1 MKLMINDWLGIRT
14 RMGLKSGRVRYG
26 RMAGGCILLV
36 FAALGALAAAQAVS
50 TTTVQGTVYLANGQ
64 VGTGTV
70 RVSWPAFTTAG
81 GQAVAADSV
90 NLTIAPDGFL
100 SVNLAPNL
108 GATPAGLYYTAV
120 YYLSDGSTTT
130 QYWVVPAASSAS
142 LAQVQAQLMPAA
154 QAVQAVSKTY
164 VDNAIAAA
172 QGTLLA
178 GSGGTLS
185 GPLYLSA
192 DPTLPL
198 QAADKHYVDAQFALA
213 VPLAG
218 GNMTGALQTPAV
230 NGVESPAAGSAQ
242 TTLQAAVTAAG
253 TSGSV
258 EIPPAYAG
266 TDTFTNPNGVYVQDL
281 RSTAA
286 QELARSVKEFGAV
299 CDGTTDDTNALQ
311 AALNYANAHSV
322 ALTIPQGTCKTHALN
337 WRGESMSGLGKQVSA
352 LLGFPGQDVLA
363 SVTDSTS
370 MLSYTRLHDLTI
382 YVDQSIDVSCAPAE
396 GRASAGTCAVSRLME
411 KNSIFSPG
419 GNGLIGTAGTGAG
432 WAVGNC
438 AIAMPA
444 ATGAGGNGLR
454 VAEIEN
460 VEIAATGTDPL
471 ASVYPGAHS
480 THTCGLYLAQWPQW
494 SEFRNIDIRGLNT
507 GVAIPALPGSTP
519 TGLNAD
525 SNRWQNVTIQAAH
538 AFTAA
543 AGSNNVLDNVVALA
557 GNSAATAEP
566 PTGLVLDL
574 SGNQQGWTVRNA
586 VVLPSWNV
594 AAPALTVAA
603 SGGAVSGVTVGSEHG
618 LGFDPYGTT
627 VPLAFSGSCT
637 ATASAAVNS
646 NGSLGAVTVTAGGVG
661 CSGTTTATVNVAGTW
676 DTAAPVNLVGGQ
688 DMTFFAGNLLKGN
701 GGYTAWNATSSQSSG
716 TQLDGGGGTLPG
728 GGAYAALVANSSL
741 GSTIAVDQLLGADFG
756 AKLQACLNTLSA
768 TYGGTCDAR
777 NFTGTLAMGSSL
789 TIATSNASILMPCAT
804 ISTANQII
812 VPVGTRNVSLH
823 GCSLRGA
830 SGASGSQGGT
840 AFLYAGAGAM
850 VQVGDPTY
858 ASNTSGF
865 RMDDMV
871 INTTAATS
879 AAAQAFVAY
888 RAQEL
893 KLDSLYLL
901 GNANQTGMTLDGT
914 GNYTGGSFFGIQ
926 IDGFQTGI
934 NAIGHQVANAATTD
948 WMNASTFVR
957 THIDCPES
965 SGNPIAGT
973 YGINL
978 QQGDGNTFTGGDV
991 EGCSTALHLGANAQN
1006 NNFIGLRNEV
1016 STNQVVADSGSSYNN
1031 WMTGG
1036 TMFTGAL
1043 TDNGTR
1049 NSFFDTFHRTFN
1061 GIKGD
1066 WYGSQQ
1072 DTTITDHQRLG
1083 IGLGNER
1090 GRLTEY
1096 QTDYGYRWEDGFTDG
1111 TGGLQAYSIQDLLNN
1126 VPRLSIGQYLSATAN
1141 VVTNVMVNN
1150 GGCYSTS
1157 TPPTIG
1163 FTGGGGTGAAATAVM
1178 SAATSISCSTYKI
1191 GSIAVTS
1198 PGSGYTTQPAV
1209 SFTATN
1215 QTSAPNVVAEIT
1227 TSGGTNDQT
1236 VINAAGTGAVV
1247 LNGSNNSGT
1256 GGVVFGSGGAT
1267 ESSVATVDQS
1277 GDAQFNGSMMVG
1289 GATQSTGTVTVR
1301 NNADAEVDYFLWPG
1315 LTTTQKGSLTY
1326 KDWNGNSQW
1335 YMLKDQFNNWALNS
1349 ATGGLD
1355 SFKAY
1360 QSTNSGDTYINASNS
1375 SGSIRVNY
1383 ETGSGSSFNV
1393 YGGSSSALYASFTGT
1408 STIKFPGLA
1417 AGSGHNCLQVDSS
1430 GYMTNTGSACGAGSG
1445 SGVVGSGTTGQIAY
1459 YSATGTSVAGE
1470 TSVPV
1475 TAGGTGATTAAT
1487 ALTNLGA
1494 MPSAGGTMTGGLTV
1508 RNSADTEVDYT
1519 LWPGATTSQ
1528 KGSFTY
1534 KDWNGNSQWYMT
1546 KDQFNNWALNSATG
1560 GLDSFKAY
1568 QSTNSGDTY
1577 INASNSSG
1585 AVRVNYES
1593 GAGTAFN
1600 IYGGSSSLLYASFT
1614 GTTSI
1619 KFPGLAA
1626 GTGHYCL
1633 QADTS
1638 GYMTNTGSP
1647 CGTGSGG
1654 TTGVINSATTN
1665 QIAYYTTT
1673 GTTVGGESQVP
1684 IASGGTGA
1692 ATASAALTNLGAQAA
1707 ISGLTSDGA
1716 SGISVTAKGTFG
1728 GTLSAPTTTSDVQRT
1743 GTHWFDVR
1751 SKGAVCNGVLSGST
1765 WSGHDDTAAFQAGL
1779 AALAGSQMQLP
1790 PAPAFGSTCSV
1801 LPGQLSIPSSV
1812 YTFAITGRGPQVTT
1826 IQDETNTG
1834 SGSLSPLL
1842 QIGNSTT
1849 TLVNNTNLRGF
1860 SIYGANGVSYPNGM
1874 LEMYTN
1880 NLSTVDDVWLQ
1891 MSANESSSIGL
1902 KNNTAASGAWSEMKF
1917 NRFAV
1922 YCPNAAADAAN
1933 NTGISLQAPEGNTDF
1948 VDSNIESCNMAMDFS
1963 GNDGT
1968 PVLNWRGGH
1977 LERISLEGFGG
1988 VGFRIRQAQLHLNGT
2003 DMESGMIY
2011 LDSSTVASDISVGG
2025 ASASWGA
2032 PYVDN
2037 GVGNR
2042 YRSPSSSDFGQAALS
2057 LDGGEQYR
2065 APDALP
2071 DPLFLISGASAWS
2084 TTSSNIAVTT
2094 VPLTAP
2100 GATSGQALQ
2109 IVSSVSSSDYAYLTT
2124 PALTAS
2130 KEYELVAVLYFKS
2143 SSATAPTISVVDT
2156 TTGTVIYG
2164 PVTATPTMAVPTQ
2177 PDSWAYATVRAWIP
2191 ASSGVTTWQIR
2202 VSPNTATSSKVV
2214 TLAYLGLN
2222 PSSTTMASTATSASG
2237 TGTATCTSAST
2248 YATYLSASC
2257 ALSGSGNGS
2266 ASAAATWTLS
2276 APTYPTGAFVRLHVA
2291 SDGNAVAPKC
2301 TFNGTLPVYF
2311 PLNTSW
2317 DYNIPLGFW
2326 PTSIHCSDY
2335 PGSATDPNDMVVSQ
2349 LSVVPMYEGGISTVT
2364 TPSDG
2369 KFVQAIT
2376 PDGVQQ
2382 RAVVAPTALQYFAT
2396 PQSSFTGTNAAQTL
2410 ATSSSIGPLSA
2421 GQGVEVNVV
2430 AQRTAGTGAMTWAVT
2445 LGGTQAYSCSYTG
2458 NGNYGTL
2465 LHLFIKNAAGSA
2477 ATQVVDAE
2485 PAWVNSG
2492 VVCAVV
2498 AGTQASLANWSSA
2511 QPVAL
2516 KWTGQSYNLTVGSG
2530 GTGCT
2535 TASGLATTTSG
2546 SGSGAVLNTTVAG
2559 GALSAAAITTFGSG
2573 YTLGDKVYPTQTGCT
2588 GYFTVTA
2595 ADAIQL
2601 NEFSVYLKQ

>member
-1 MKLMINDWLGIRT
+1 MKLMSNDWLGT
-14 RMGLKSGRVRYG
+14 LKRLT
-26 RMAGGCILLV
+26 ANIL
-36 FAALGALAAAQAVS
+36 LGALAATVCMAQGVT

-70 RVSWPAFTTAG
+70 RVSWPAFTTVS

-120 YYLSDGSTTT
+120 YYLSDGTTT
-130 QYWVVPAASSAS
+130 MQYWVVPAAGSAT

-154 QAVQAVSKTY
+154 QAVQAVSKSY
-164 VDNAIAAA
+164 VDNAIAEA

-178 GSGGTLS
+178 GSGGTLT
-185 GPLYLSA
+185 GPLYLSG
-192 DPTLPL
+192 DPTQPL
-198 QAADKHYVDAQFALA
+198 QAADKHYVDAAVALD

-218 GNMTGALQTPAV
+218 GNMTGALQSPAV
-230 NGVESPAAGSAQ
+230 NGVESPLAGSAQ

-253 TSGSV
+253 TTGAV
-258 EIPPAYAG
+258 EIPPTYAG
-266 TDTFTNPNGVYVQDL
+266 TDTFTNSNGVYVEDL
-281 RSTAA
+281 RSAAA

-299 CDGTTDDTNALQ
+299 CDGATDDTNALQ
-311 AALNYANAHSV
+311 AALNYANAHAV
-322 ALTIPQGTCKTHALN
+322 ALTVPQGTCKTHTLN
-337 WRGESMSGLGKQVSA
+337 WRGESIGGLGKQVSA
-352 LLGFPGQDVLA
+352 LMGFPGQDVLA
-363 SVTDSTS
+363 SVTDNVN
-370 MLSYTRLHDLTI
+370 MLSYTRVHDLTI
-382 YVDQSIDVSCAPAE
+382 YVDQSVDVSCAAAE

-419 GNGLIGTAGTGAG
+419 GNGLTGTAGSGTA

-471 ASVYPGAHS
+471 AAQYAGAHS

-494 SEFRNIDIRGLNT
+494 SEFRNIDIRGLNS

-519 TGLNAD
+519 AGLNAD
-525 SNRWQNVTIQAAH
+525 SNRWQNVTIQATH

-543 AGSNNVLDNVVALA
+543 AGSNDVLDNVVALA
-557 GNSAATAEP
+557 GNSAATAEA

-586 VVLPSWNV
+586 VVLPSWNAV
-594 AAPALTVAA
+594 APTLTVAA
-603 SGGAVSGVTVGSEHG
+603 TGGAVTGVTVGSEHG

-637 ATASAAVNS
+637 ATATAAINS

-688 DMTFFAGNLLKGN
+688 NMTFFAGNLLKGN
-701 GGYTAWNATSSQSSG
+701 GGYTVWNAASSQSSG
-716 TQLDGGGGTLPG
+716 TQLDGGGGNLPG
-728 GGAYAALVANSSL
+728 GGTYVAMVSNSSL
-741 GSTIAVDQLLGADFG
+741 GASIAVDQLPGADFG

-777 NFTGTLAMGSSL
+777 NFTGTLAMGSNL
-789 TIATSNASILMPCAT
+789 TIAMANASVLLPCAT

-812 VPVGTRNVSLH
+812 VTAGTRNVSLR
-823 GCSLRGA
+823 GCALRGA
-830 SGASGSQGGT
+830 SAASGSQGGT
-840 AFLYAGAGAM
+840 AFLYSGAGAL

-858 ASNTSGF
+858 ANNTSGF
-865 RMDDMV
+865 RMDNMV
-871 INTTAATS
+871 INTTASTS

-888 RAQEL
+888 RAQDLEL
-893 KLDSLYLL
+893 DTLYLL

-926 IDGFQTGI
+926 IDGFQTAV
-934 NAIGHQVANAATTD
+934 NAIGHQVTNAATTD

-957 THIDCPES
+957 VHIDCPES
-965 SGNPIAGT
+965 GGNPIAGT

-991 EGCSTALHLGANAQN
+991 EGCSTAVHLGANAQN
-1006 NNFIGLRNEV
+1006 NTFVGVRNEV

-1036 TMFTGAL
+1036 TMYTGAL

-1049 NSFFDTFHRTFN
+1049 NSFFDTFHRAFN

-1111 TGGLQAYSIQDLLNN
+1111 ASGLQAYSIQDLLNN
-1126 VPRLSIGQYLSATAN
+1126 VPRLSIGQYLSATPN

-1157 TPPTIG
+1157 TPPTVS
-1163 FTGGGGTGAAATAVM
+1163 FSAGGGTGAAATAVM
-1178 SAATSISCSTYKI
+1178 TASTSTSCSTYKI
-1191 GSIAVTS
+1191 SAINMTAA
-1198 PGSGYTTQPAV
+1198 GSGYTSQPTV
-1209 SFTATN
+1209 NLTATN
-1215 QTSAPNVVAEIT
+1215 QTNAPSVVAEIT
-1227 TSGGTNDQT
+1227 TSGGTNNQT

-1267 ESSVATVDQS
+1267 ENTVATVDQS
-1277 GDAQFNGSMMVG
+1277 GDAQFNGTLMVG
-1289 GATQSTGTVTVR
+1289 GTTQSTGTMTVR
-1301 NNADAEVDYFLWPG
+1301 NNADAEVDYYLWPG
-1315 LTTTQKGSLTY
+1315 LTTTQKGSFTY

-1360 QSTNSGDTYINASNS
+1360 QSTNSGDTYVNASNS
-1375 SGSIRVNY
+1375 SGVVRVNY
-1383 ETGSGSSFNV
+1383 ETGAGTAFNI

-1417 AGSGHNCLQVDSS
+1417 AGSGHYCMQVDTS
-1430 GYMTNTGSACGAGSG
+1430 GYLTNTGAGCGSG
-1445 SGVVGSGTTGQIAY
+1445 SGIVGSGTTGQIAY
-1459 YSATGTSVAGE
+1459 YSASGTSIAGE

-1475 TAGGTGATTAAT
+1475 TAGGTGATTSAT

-1494 MPSAGGTMTGGLTV
+1494 MPAAGGTMTGSLSV
-1508 RNSADTEVDYT
+1508 RNSADAEVDYF
-1519 LWPGATTSQ
+1519 LQPGLTTSQ
-1528 KGSFTY
+1528 KGTFTY
-1534 KDWNGNSQWYMT
+1534 KDWNGNSQWYME
-1546 KDQFNNWALNSATG
+1546 KDASNNWELNSAVG

-1568 QSTNSGDTY
+1568 QSSNSGDTY

-1585 AVRVNYES
+1585 VVRVNYES

-1600 IYGGSSSLLYASFT
+1600 IYGGSSSTLYASFT

-1619 KFPGLAA
+1619 KYPGLAA

-1633 QADTS
+1633 QVDTS

-1654 TTGVINSATTN
+1654 TTGVINSATTG
-1665 QIAYYTTT
+1665 QIAYYTTS

-1692 ATASAALTNLGAQAA
+1692 STAAAALTSLGAQAA
-1707 ISGLTSDGA
+1707 IPGLSSDGA
-1716 SGISVTAKGTFG
+1716 SGIDVTANGTFG
-1728 GTLSAPTTTSDVQRT
+1728 GTVTAPTTKTDTVRNNAR
-1743 GTHWFDVR
+1743 WFDVR
-1751 SKGAVCNGVLSGST
+1751 AKGAACNGEVNISNV
-1765 WSGHDDTAAFQAGL
+1765 WSGTDDTAAFQSGL
-1779 AALAGSQMQLP
+1779 AALPGAEMQLP
-1790 PAPAFGSTCSV
+1790 ASSFNNFCSV
-1801 LPGQLSIPSSV
+1801 SPGGLVIPSTAAFFNIV
-1812 YTFAITGRGPQVTT
+1812 GRGPVVST
-1826 IQDETNTG
+1826 IQDETNSG
-1834 SGSLSPLL
+1834 SGSVGPLL
-1842 QIGNSTT
+1842 QVG
-1849 TLVNNTNLRGF
+1849 NNTSTLMSNTNMRGF
-1860 SIYGANGVSYPNGM
+1860 ALSGAYGVSYPNG
-1874 LEMYTN
+1874 LLDMYSN
-1880 NLSTVDDVWLQ
+1880 NLTTLEDIWIE
-1891 MSANESSSIGL
+1891 MANNETNSYGL
-1902 KNNTAASGAWSEMKF
+1902 KSTITTASGWGEMKF
-1917 NRFAV
+1917 SRMSVF
-1922 YCPNAAADAAN
+1922 CPNTTSVGAN
-1933 NTGISLQAPEGNTDF
+1933 NTGVFLQSLSGNTDF
-1948 VDSNIESCNMAMDFS
+1948 ADSNIESCNIGMDFS
-1963 GNDGT
+1963 GIDGT
-1968 PVLNWRGGH
+1968 PILNWRGGH
-1977 LERISLEGFGG
+1977 LERISSEGFGG
-1988 VGFRIRQAQLHLNGT
+1988 VGFRIRQAQLQLTGT
-2003 DMESGMIY
+2003 DLESGTIY
-2011 LDSSTVASDISVGG
+2011 LDASTVGSDISVSP
-2025 ASASWGA
+2025 SAGLWNA
-2032 PYVDN
+2032 AFVDN

-2042 YRSPSSSDFGQAALS
+2042 YRAASSSPIEQAALS
-2057 LDGGEQYR
+2057 LDGSEQYQT
-2065 APDALP
+2065 PSLVP
-2071 DPLFLISGASAWS
+2071 DPLFLVSGASGLS
-2084 TTSSNIAVTT
+2084 KSSSNISVSTI
-2094 VPLTAP
+2094 PLTAP
-2100 GATSGQALQ
+2100 GAKKGQAVQ
-2109 IVSSVSSSDYAYLTT
+2109 ISSSASSSDYAYLTT

-2130 KEYELVAVLYFKS
+2130 AEYELVAVLYFNS
-2143 SSATAPTISVVDT
+2143 ASATAPTVSVYDT
-2156 TTGTVIYG
+2156 ASGTVIYG
-2164 PVTATPTMAVPTQ
+2164 PVTATPTMAVPALG
-2177 PDSWAYATVRAWIP
+2177 DDWAYATVRAWIP

-2202 VSPNTATSSKVV
+2202 VSPNTATASRVV
-2214 TLAYLGLN
+2214 TLTYLALN
-2222 PSSTTMASTATSASG
+2222 PSSTTMAAVSPSASG
-2237 TGTATCTSAST
+2237 GGSVTCTSASVYST
-2248 YATYLSASC
+2248 YRSAAC
-2257 ALSGSGNGS
+2257 AISGSGNGP
-2266 ASAAATWTLS
+2266 ANAAATWTLS

-2291 SDGNAVAPKC
+2291 TDGNAVSAKC
-2301 TFNGTLPVYF
+2301 TFNGVMPVYF

-2326 PTSIHCSDY
+2326 PTSIQCMDY
-2335 PGSATDPNDMVVSQ
+2335 SGAVTDANDMIVSQ
-2349 LSVVPMYEGGISTVT
+2349 LSVVPMYPSGVAPIT

-2369 KFVQAIT
+2369 KFVQGIT

-2382 RAVVAPTALQYFAT
+2382 RAVVPPNTLQYIVT
-2396 PQSSFTGTNAAQTL
+2396 PQSSFSGTNAAQTL
-2410 ATSSSIGPLSA
+2410 ATSGSIGPLTA
-2421 GQGVEVNVV
+2421 GQGVEVNVS
-2430 AQRTAGTGAMTWAVT
+2430 AQRTAGTGAMAWAVT
-2445 LGGTQAYSCSYTG
+2445 LGGTQAYTCSYTG
-2458 NGNYGTL
+2458 NGNASTL
-2465 LHLFIKNAAGSA
+2465 LHLFIKNVAGSTT
-2477 ATQVVDAE
+2477 TQLVDAE
-2485 PAWVNSG
+2485 PAWVSNS

-2498 AGTQASLANWSSA
+2498 GGTQASLANWSSA

-2530 GTGCT
+2530 GSGCT
-2535 TASGLATTTSG
+2535 SASGLATTTSG
-2546 SGSGAVLNTTVAG
+2546 SGSGAVLSTTASG
-2559 GALSAAAITTFGSG
+2559 GALTGATITTFGSG

-2595 ADAIQL
+2595 GDAIQL
-2601 NEFSVYLKQ
+2601 NEFAVYLKQ

>member
-1 MKLMINDWLGIRT
+1 MKLMSNDWLGT
-14 RMGLKSGRVRYG
+14 LKRLT
-26 RMAGGCILLV
+26 ADIL
-36 FAALGALAAAQAVS
+36 LGALAATVCMAQGVT

-70 RVSWPAFTTAG
+70 RVSWPAFTTAS

-120 YYLSDGSTTT
+120 YYLSDGTTTT
-130 QYWVVPAASSAS
+130 QYWVVPAAGSAT

-154 QAVQAVSKTY
+154 QAVQAVSKSY
-164 VDNAIAAA
+164 VDNAIAEA

-178 GSGGTLS
+178 GSGGTLT
-185 GPLYLSA
+185 GPLYLSG
-192 DPTLPL
+192 DPTQPL
-198 QAADKHYVDAQFALA
+198 QAADKHYVDAAVALD
-213 VPLAG
+213 VPLSG
-218 GNMTGALQTPAV
+218 GNMTGALQSPAV
-230 NGVESPAAGSAQ
+230 NGVESPLAGSAQ

-253 TSGSV
+253 TTGAV
-258 EIPPAYAG
+258 EIPPTYAG
-266 TDTFTNPNGVYVQDL
+266 TDTFTNSNGVYVEDL
-281 RSTAA
+281 RSTSA
-286 QELARSVKEFGAV
+286 QELERSVKEFGAV
-299 CDGTTDDTNALQ
+299 CDGATDDTNALQ
-311 AALNYANAHSV
+311 AALNYANAQGV
-322 ALTIPQGTCKTHALN
+322 ALTVPQGTCKTHTLN
-337 WRGESMSGLGKQVSA
+337 WRGESIGGLGKQVSA

-363 SVTDSTS
+363 SVTDNVN

-382 YVDQSIDVSCAPAE
+382 YVDQSVDVSCAAAE

-419 GNGLIGTAGTGAG
+419 GNGLTGAAGSGTA

-444 ATGAGGNGLR
+444 STGAGGNGLR

-460 VEIAATGTDPL
+460 VEIAAAGTDPL
-471 ASVYPGAHS
+471 AGQYPGAHS
-480 THTCGLYLAQWPQW
+480 THSCGLYLAQWPQW

-519 TGLNAD
+519 AGLNAD
-525 SNRWQNVTIQAAH
+525 SNRWENVTIQATH

-566 PTGLVLDL
+566 ATGLVLDL

-594 AAPALTVAA
+594 VAPTLTVAA
-603 SGGAVSGVTVGSEHG
+603 SGGAVTGVTVGPEHG

-627 VPLAFSGSCT
+627 VALAFSGSCT
-637 ATASAAVNS
+637 ATATAAVNS

-661 CSGTTTATVNVAGTW
+661 CSGTTTATVNGPGTW
-676 DTAAPVNLVGGQ
+676 DTAAAVNLIGGQ
-688 DMTFFAGNLLKGN
+688 NMTFFAGNLLKGN
-701 GGYTAWNATSSQSSG
+701 GGYTVWNATSSQSSG
-716 TQLDGGGGTLPG
+716 TQLDGGGGNLPG

-741 GSTIAVDQLLGADFG
+741 GSTVAVDQLPGADFG

-777 NFTGTLAMGSSL
+777 NFTGTLSMGSNL
-789 TIATSNASILMPCAT
+789 TIATANASVLLPCAT
-804 ISTANQII
+804 IATANQII
-812 VPVGTRNVSLH
+812 VTVGTRNVSLR
-823 GCSLRGA
+823 GCALRGA
-830 SGASGSQGGT
+830 SAASGSEGGT
-840 AFLYAGAGAM
+840 AFLYSGAGAM

-865 RMDDMV
+865 RMDNMV
-871 INTTAATS
+871 INTTASTS

-888 RAQEL
+888 RAQDLEL
-893 KLDSLYLL
+893 DTLYLL

-926 IDGFQTGI
+926 IDGFQTAVNG
-934 NAIGHQVANAATTD
+934 IGHQVTNAATTD

-957 THIDCPES
+957 VHIDCPES
-965 SGNPIAGT
+965 GGNPIAGT

-978 QQGDGNTFTGGDV
+978 QQGDGNTFTGGDI
-991 EGCSTALHLGANAQN
+991 EGCSTAVHLGANAQN
-1006 NNFIGLRNEV
+1006 NTFVGLRNEV
-1016 STNQVVADSGSSYNN
+1016 STNQVVADSGSAYND

-1036 TMFTGAL
+1036 TMYTGAL

-1049 NSFFDTFHRTFN
+1049 NSFFDTFHRAFN

-1083 IGLGNER
+1083 IGVGNER

-1111 TGGLQAYSIQDLLNN
+1111 TSGLQAYSIEDLLNN
-1126 VPRLSIGQYLSATAN
+1126 VPRVSIGQYLSATPN

-1163 FTGGGGTGAAATAVM
+1163 FSGGSGTGAAATAVM
-1178 SAATSISCSTYKI
+1178 TASTSTSCSTYKI
-1191 GSIAVTS
+1191 SAINVTAA
-1198 PGSGYTTQPAV
+1198 GSGYTSQPTV
-1209 SFTATN
+1209 TFTATN

-1236 VINAAGTGAVV
+1236 VINSAGTGAVV

-1267 ESSVATVDQS
+1267 ESTVATVNQS
-1277 GDAQFNGSMMVG
+1277 GDAQFNGTLMVG
-1289 GATQSTGTVTVR
+1289 GTTQSTGTMTVR

-1349 ATGGLD
+1349 AVGGLD

-1360 QSTNSGDTYINASNS
+1360 QSTNSGDTYVNASNS
-1375 SGSIRVNY
+1375 SGAVRVNY
-1383 ETGSGSSFNV
+1383 ETGSGAAFDI

-1417 AGSGHNCLQVDSS
+1417 AGSGHYCMQVDSS
-1430 GYMTNTGSACGAGSG
+1430 GYLTNTGAACGSG
-1445 SGVVGSGTTGQIAY
+1445 TGVVGSGTTGQIAY
-1459 YSATGTSVAGE
+1459 YSASGTSLAGE
-1470 TSVPV
+1470 SSVPV
-1475 TAGGTGATTAAT
+1475 TAGGTGATTAAS

-1494 MPSAGGTMTGGLTV
+1494 VPAAGGTMTGSLSV
-1508 RNSADTEVDYT
+1508 HNSADAEVDYF
-1519 LWPGATTSQ
+1519 LQPGLTTSQ
-1528 KGSFTY
+1528 KGTFTY
-1534 KDWNGNSQWYMT
+1534 KDWNGNSQWYME
-1546 KDQFNNWALNSATG
+1546 KDASNNWELNSAVG

-1568 QSTNSGDTY
+1568 QSSNSGDTY
-1577 INASNSSG
+1577 VNASNSSG

-1600 IYGGSSSLLYASFT
+1600 IYGGSSSALYASFT

-1619 KFPGLAA
+1619 KYPGLAA

-1633 QADTS
+1633 QVDTS

-1647 CGTGSGG
+1647 CGTGSGS
-1654 TTGVINSATTN
+1654 TTGTINSATTN

-1707 ISGLTSDGA
+1707 IAGLTSDG
-1716 SGISVTAKGTFG
+1716 SNGISVTSNGTFG
-1728 GTLSAPTTTSDVQRT
+1728 GTLTAPKATTDLERT
-1743 GTHWFDVR
+1743 GTYWFDVR
-1751 SKGAVCNGVLSGST
+1751 SKGALCNGTFNLTT
-1765 WSGHDDTAAFQAGL
+1765 WSGHDDTAAFQS
-1779 AALAGSQMQLP
+1779 ALASLTGSELEIP
-1790 PAPAFGSTCSV
+1790 AAPAYGSTCSV
-1801 LPGQLSIPSSV
+1801 LPGQLTVPSSI
-1812 YTFAITGRGPQVTT
+1812 YTYSIVGRGPQVST

-1834 SGSLSPLL
+1834 SGSLGPLL
-1842 QIGNSTT
+1842 QIGNNAGA
-1849 TLVNNTNLRGF
+1849 LVNTTNLRGF
-1860 SIYGANGVSYPNGM
+1860 TLYGAYGVSYPNGM
-1874 LEMYTN
+1874 LSMYSN

-1891 MSANESSSIGL
+1891 MSNNETNSIGL
-1902 KNNTAASGAWSEMKF
+1902 KNTIASGGGWGEMRF
-1917 NRFAV
+1917 NRLSIF
-1922 YCPNAAADAAN
+1922 CPNSLTSSGN
-1933 NTGISLQAPEGNTDF
+1933 NTGIVLQATNSNTDF
-1948 VDSNIESCNMAMDFS
+1948 VDSNIESCNTAMDFS
-1963 GNDGT
+1963 GDDGT
-1968 PVLNWRGGH
+1968 PLLNWRGGH
-1977 LERISLEGFGG
+1977 LERISNEAFGG
-1988 VGFRIRQAQLHLNGT
+1988 VAFRIRQAQLQLTGT
-2003 DMESGMIY
+2003 DLESGTIY
-2011 LDSSTVASDISVGG
+2011 LDASTVGSDIAVGP
-2025 ASASWGA
+2025 SAADWNA
-2032 PYVDN
+2032 AFVDN

-2042 YRSPSSSDFGQAALS
+2042 YRSTSGSPIDQAALS
-2057 LDGGEQYR
+2057 LDGSEQYQT
-2065 APDALP
+2065 PNLLP
-2071 DPLFLISGASAWS
+2071 DPLFLVSGASGWS
-2084 TTSSNIAVTT
+2084 KSSSNIT
-2094 VPLTAP
+2094 VSTLPLTSP
-2100 GATSGQALQ
+2100 GAKKGQAVQ
-2109 IVSSVSSSDYAYLTT
+2109 ISSSASSSDYAYVTT

-2130 KEYELVAVLYFKS
+2130 AEYELVAVLYFNN
-2143 SSATAPTISVVDT
+2143 SSATAPAVSVYDT
-2156 TTGTVIYG
+2156 ASGTVIYG
-2164 PVTATPTMAVPTQ
+2164 PVTATPTMAVPTVG
-2177 PDSWAYATVRAWIP
+2177 DDWAYATVRAWIP
-2191 ASSGVTTWQIR
+2191 ASSSATTWQVR
-2202 VSPNTATSSKVV
+2202 VSPNTATASRVV
-2214 TLAYLGLN
+2214 TLTYLGLN
-2222 PSSTTMASTATSASG
+2222 PSSTTMAAASVGSSGGGSAS
-2237 TGTATCTSAST
+2237 CTSAST
-2248 YATYLSASC
+2248 YSTYRSATC
-2257 ALSGSGNGS
+2257 AISGSGSGS
-2266 ASAAATWTLS
+2266 GYAAATWNLS
-2276 APTYPTGAFVRLHVA
+2276 APTYPTGVFVRMHVA
-2291 SDGNAVAPKC
+2291 TDTNAVSARC
-2301 TFNGTLPVYF
+2301 LFNGMFPVYF
-2311 PLNTSW
+2311 PPNTSW

-2326 PTSIHCSDY
+2326 PTSIQCTDYSGMVSDA
-2335 PGSATDPNDMVVSQ
+2335 SDMIVSQ
-2349 LSVVPMYEGGISTVT
+2349 LSVVPMYPSGVAPIT

-2369 KFVQAIT
+2369 KFVQGIT

-2382 RAVVAPTALQYFAT
+2382 RAFVPPNALQYIVT
-2396 PQSSFTGTNAAQTL
+2396 PQSSFSATNAAQTL
-2410 ATSSSIGPLSA
+2410 ATSGSIGPLTA
-2421 GQGVEVNVV
+2421 GQGVEVNVS

-2445 LGGTQAYSCSYTG
+2445 LGGTQAYTCTYTG

-2465 LHLFIKNAAGSA
+2465 LHLFIKNAAGSTT
-2477 ATQVVDAE
+2477 TQLVDAE
-2485 PAWVNSG
+2485 PAWVNNS

-2498 AGTQASLANWSSA
+2498 GGTQASLANWSSA

-2530 GTGCT
+2530 GSGCT
-2535 TASGLATTTSG
+2535 SATGLATTTSG
-2546 SGSGAVLNTTVAG
+2546 SGSGAVLSTTASG
-2559 GALSAAAITTFGSG
+2559 GALTAATITTFGSG
-2573 YTLGDKVYPTQTGCT
+2573 YTPGDKVYPTQTGCT

-2595 ADAIQL
+2595 GDAIQL
-2601 NEFSVYLKQ
+2601 NEFAVYLKQ